1 MMEQIFKPAAL
12 DPAAACVVAEQAF
25 LRALGADGKA
35 PSTAHAEIDDGLLT
49 LSGRYVSKAKK
60 INRQGD
66 IIGQPEQA
74 QILGETL
81 AYHLKD

>member
-1 MMEQIFKPAAL
+1 MEQKFKPAAL
-12 DPAAACVVAEQAF
+12 DPVAACVVAEQAF

-35 PSTAHAEIDDGLLT
+35 PSTAHAEIADGLLT
-49 LSGRYVSKAKK
+49 LSGQYVSKSKK
-60 INRQGD
+60 IDRKGD

-74 QILGETL
+74 QILGEAL